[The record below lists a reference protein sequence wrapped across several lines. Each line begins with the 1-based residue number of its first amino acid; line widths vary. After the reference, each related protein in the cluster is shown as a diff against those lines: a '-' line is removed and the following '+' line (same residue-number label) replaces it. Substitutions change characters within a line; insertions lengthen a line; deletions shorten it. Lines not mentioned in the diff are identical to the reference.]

1 MTLGDFNWSIR
12 RYLRSRIGSAPSR
25 EDTFDLL
32 ATLLG
37 YQSFSSLA
45 SDAVIVRLHGAGH
58 TYIEDVIA
66 LRQSPFQIESAVLR
80 HKAIGAVGGAG
91 ATAQALADYADARVL
106 VAIPHSILV
115 DPDSYPDLDAPLE
128 KLREN
133 AGVLALHCA
142 LQEDWKLRDLPIQM
156 LESELVNKPELSVPL
171 WHIYNAILDCCREDS
186 PYRDHIYEKTAF
198 YKQAV
203 ASSGHALYTRTSRGP
218 LQTTSNGTGD
228 SSEV

>member
-37 YQSFSSLA
+37 YQSFQCLA
-45 SDAVIVRLHGAGH
+45 SDAVIVRLHGADQ
-58 TYIEDVIA
+58 TYIDDVIA
-66 LRQSPFQIESAVLR
+66 LRQSPFPIEHAAMR
-80 HKAIGAVGGAG
+80 HKAIGAEGGAG

-115 DPDSYPDLDAPLE
+115 DPDSYPDLDAPFE
-128 KLREN
+128 TLREN

-156 LESELVNKPELSVPL
+156 LESEFINKPELAVPL
-171 WHIYNAILDCCREDS
+171 YHIYHAILDCYPEDS
-186 PYRDHIYEKTAF
+186 PYRDQLYEKTAF
-198 YKQAV
+198 YKQAA
-203 ASSGHALYTRTSRGP
+203 ASSGHALYTRTSRRQ
-218 LQTTSNGTGD
+218 LQTISNGSGRPL
-228 SSEV
+228 